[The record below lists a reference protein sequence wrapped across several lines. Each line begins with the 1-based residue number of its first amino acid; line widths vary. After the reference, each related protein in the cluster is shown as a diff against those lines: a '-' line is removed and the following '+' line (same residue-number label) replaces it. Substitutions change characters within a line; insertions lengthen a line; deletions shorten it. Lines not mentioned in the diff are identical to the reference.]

1 MKPWSWWIYVP
12 AVNWLPWILA
22 ASKTRD
28 RSWARYA
35 ALYALPLVLGL
46 FASDFVSPDTEE
58 FLGGVYVLSW
68 IGGMVHWTLVKENIH
83 EAISRLSPV
92 NTTPASGAS
101 LAGDPGSA
109 AAEPKVIE
117 RIIIREIVKIPCPY
131 CGELNENTQSN
142 CGKCGAAVR

>member
-35 ALYALPLVLGL
+35 ALYALPLVVGL
-46 FASDFVSPDTEE
+46 FASDFVSTETDE

-68 IGGMVHWTLVKENIH
+68 IGGMVHWTLVKENIY
-83 EAISRLSPV
+83 EAISRISPV
-92 NTTPASGAS
+92 KAEPTRV
-101 LAGDPGSA
+101 A
-109 AAEPKVIE
+109 AAAPSPVEPHVIE
-117 RIIIREIVKIPCPY
+117 RVIIREIVKIPCPY
-131 CGELNENTQSN
+131 CGELNENTQST
-142 CGKCGAAVR
+142 CSRCGAAVR

>member
-12 AVNWLPWILA
+12 VLNWLPWILA
-22 ASKTRD
+22 ASKTRN
-28 RSWARYA
+28 RSWAQYA
-35 ALYALPLVLGL
+35 ALYAAPLVVGL
-46 FASDFVSPDTEE
+46 FASDFVSTETDE
-58 FLGGVYVLSW
+58 FLGGLYVLSW
-68 IGGMVHWTLVKENIH
+68 IGGMVHWTLVKESIF
-83 EAISRLSPV
+83 EEISRISPV

-101 LAGDPGSA
+101 LAGDTASA

-142 CGKCGAAVR
+142 CSRCGAAVR